1 MKLFAK
7 ALHFCDGDSV
17 ETSARYGA
25 KDLRLSRFTMN
36 TLSKQVPSSQYPK
49 IDDDQVKPVLV
60 AGHKIVCFELKTD
73 YRFEDGTLSE
83 LDSIWMRESDVVADC
98 PSSDINRFLL
108 RSHSWQGVPESV
120 WINGRAIKPIP
131 FMEAVTFWAEQAQ
144 SPGHQW
150 AALVIRELER
160 LEELVYNVFHGIEI
174 AEEEMWTLT
183 YRDFDGRPAKL
194 SNDPESI
201 APAMYRPAHSMA
213 L

>member
-1 MKLFAK
+1 
-7 ALHFCDGDSV
+7 
-17 ETSARYGA
+17 
-25 KDLRLSRFTMN
+25 MN
-36 TLSKQVPSSQYPK
+36 TLRKQALSSQYPR
-49 IDDDQVKPVLV
+49 IEDDQVKLVLV
-60 AGHKIVCFELKTD
+60 AGREISCFELETD
-73 YRFEDGTLSE
+73 YRFEDGTLAE

-98 PSSDINRFLL
+98 SSSDINRFLL

-160 LEELVYNVFHGIEI
+160 LEELVYNVFHDIKI
-174 AEEEMWTLT
+174 AEEDQWTLT

-194 SNDPESI
+194 SNDSGSI
-201 APAMYRPAHSMA
+201 APTMYRPSHPMA